1 MLIHINGE
9 PFVKVEARLAAY
21 AASTAEG
28 QAQLHEDIA
37 QAMVLSHA
45 ATSTTPMTIEH
56 ARSLAPFVTLRWLQ
70 LRQPQLEAL
79 VAMLVEQN
87 RCDAALIAILT
98 DTKVSDVKK
107 MVATAEAAVA
117 KAREMAAA
125 AAPAPAPALTG
136 EVM

>member
-1 MLIHINGE
+1 MLIYINAE
-9 PFVKVEARLAAY
+9 PFVRVEARLAAY
-21 AASTAEG
+21 ASPTAEA

-45 ATSTTPMTIEH
+45 AVATTPMSIEH

-70 LRQPQLEAL
+70 LRAPQLEAL
-79 VAMLVEQN
+79 VALLVEQN
-87 RCDAALIAILT
+87 RVDTSLIAILT
-98 DTKVSDVKK
+98 DTKVSEGKK

-117 KAREMAAA
+117 KAREVATAAA
-125 AAPAPAPALTG
+125 TPQALTG

>member
-9 PFVKVEARLAAY
+9 PFVKVEAKLAAFT
-21 AASTAEG
+21 ANPAEG

-45 ATSTTPMTIEH
+45 AVSNTPMSIEH

-79 VAMLVEQN
+79 IALLVEQG
-87 RCDAALIAILT
+87 RCDASLIAILT
-98 DTKVSDVKK
+98 DNKVSDVKK
-107 MVATAEAAVA
+107 WVASAEAAVT
-117 KAREMAAA
+117 KARDLATTTV
-125 AAPAPAPALTG
+125 APALTG